1 MAAVSPSHMLEASG
15 LTMLHV
21 RVAYIYASHVC
32 NRSLV
37 MPHFAKNN
45 GKASS
50 IFSCINVTQFW
61 QYRQEEENVFII
73 AGLLLTG
80 LKAVF
85 ILLPTIELIDNQ
97 TKILRG
103 VLEKLGSCHRCTAL
117 GTAADDPKDEH
128 RVEHGWFR
136 FGNVLIHTFFI
147 FCQCFSLSRKRYRLP
162 QWSFG

>member
-1 MAAVSPSHMLEASG
+1 LQQKLGHATFREKQWESIEHILVHQRDTILAVPTG
-15 LTMLHV
+15 G
-21 RVAYIYASHVC
+21 
-32 NRSLV
+32 
-37 MPHFAKNN
+37 
-45 GKASS
+45 GKS
-50 IFSCINVTQFW
+50 
-61 QYRQEEENVFII
+61 NVFII

-85 ILLPTIELIDNQ
+85 ILLPAIELIDNQ

-147 FCQCFSLSRKRYRLP
+147 FCQCFSPSRKRYRLP